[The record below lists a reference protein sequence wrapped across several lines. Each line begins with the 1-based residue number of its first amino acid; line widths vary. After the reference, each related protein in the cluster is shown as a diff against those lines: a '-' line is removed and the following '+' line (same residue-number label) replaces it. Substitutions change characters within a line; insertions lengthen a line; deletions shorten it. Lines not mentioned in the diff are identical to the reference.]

1 MEKRKIVM
9 IKLRNILEKVDDV
22 VDRIE
27 QEIFGFD
34 FLQKRYYKSE
44 RQKPGYKRELAR
56 LLPIVKKLGF
66 EKAKEVNKATQ
77 KYTATSYGR
86 TNKSLRADK
95 SSPTATLI
103 DQYIDAAPK
112 FKGRELYR
120 GIGRELY
127 QTIISSNSKTL
138 IDKAFMSSTEY
149 YSTAEHFSRRT
160 GKGGVLVLTGAL
172 DKAAQAPQSVA
183 FDDEEGEAEYIFP
196 RNTRMKIIKIEGEK
210 IFVKVL

>member
-1 MEKRKIVM
+1 M
-9 IKLRNILEKVDDV
+9 IKLVNILEKVDDV

-27 QEIFGFD
+27 QEIFRFN

-66 EKAKEVNKATQ
+66 EKAKEIDKVVR
-77 KYTATSYGR
+77 KYTATTYGR
-86 TNKSLRADK
+86 MNKSLRADK
-95 SSPTATLI
+95 VPANATQI
-103 DQYIDAAPK
+103 DQYIEVAPK
-112 FKGRELYR
+112 FTGSELYR
-120 GIGRELY
+120 GIGKELY
-127 QTIISSNSKTL
+127 QTIITAKSKNF
-138 IDKAFMSSTEY
+138 IDKAFMSATKDY
-149 YSTAEHFSRRT
+149 ATAEHFARRT
-160 GKGGVLVLTGAL
+160 GKGAVLVLTGAIE
-172 DKAAQAPQSVA
+172 KAAQAPQSVA